1 MGMRVRKNFVALDKP
16 VLTTRDDMLAVGDL
30 IRRRIMERTARGVD
44 AQGQPFAPYSEGY
57 RDQKREELG
66 ATGGVDLMVSGEMLR
81 AMTLEATD
89 KKVTIFFA
97 R

>member
-1 MGMRVRKNFVALDKP
+1 MRVRKNFIVLDKP

-44 AQGQPFAPYSEGY
+44 AQGQPFAPYSDDY
-57 RDQKREELG
+57 RDRKREELG

-89 KKVTIFFA
+89 KKVTIFFG

>member
-1 MGMRVRKNFVALDKP
+1 MGMRVRKNFVVLDKP

-44 AQGQPFAPYSEGY
+44 AQGQPFAPYFEGY